1 MSEETKEM
9 DELEEADK
17 STAKINKIEVG
28 DDEQGE
34 PDHDKA
40 VAKASDNKTKGKA
53 ESAKVKAESKK
64 VKEDDEEEPESDED
78 EGEEEEEQ
86 TKKEA
91 REVPKLKSEILAG
104 LVDHLKGLKKE
115 DLSKIYGS
123 QVIGEEEG
131 DDEEEEDDEEEKE
144 ESKKVKESI
153 DQKIDELDVSGDVEA
168 LVQGEELSEEF
179 KTKAATIF
187 ETAIK
192 SKVRSELEKIQEEN
206 DKQMEELAETSMKS
220 MVEKVDDYLGYVVE
234 QWMSENELAIER
246 GLKGEI
252 AEDFISG
259 LKGLFEDHYIDV
271 PDEKYDILEANLTK
285 IEELEDKLN
294 KQMEE
299 NVQLR
304 KAKGEL
310 VKESMIADIADGM
323 TDTETEKFQS
333 LVDDVE
339 FSDEDSYKE
348 KLQTIKES
356 YFGDKEVKS
365 QDETLTE
372 ETKSEEDAPKDI
384 KPVIRFKSKIDG
396 STVLKDLVQGDVQ
409 IDNNTIEDFVILR
422 NDGSPTYNLSAS
434 VDDHQMKVTHIIR
447 GDDHK
452 INT

>member
-9 DELEEADK
+9 EELEESEVTETEEVTEADK
-17 STAKINKIEVG
+17 STAKVTKHDG
-28 DDEQGE
+28 DDNAKKN
-34 PDHDKA
+34 PNFAKDVKKA
-40 VAKASDNKTKGKA
+40 
-53 ESAKVKAESKK
+53 KAESKD
-64 VKEDDEEEPESDED
+64 VKEDDDEEEED
-78 EGEEEEEQ
+78 SEEEEEQ

-123 QVIGEEEG
+123 QVIGEEDEDDE
-131 DDEEEEDDEEEKE
+131 DDEEEEEPE

-153 DQKIDELDVSGDVEA
+153 DQKIEDLDVSGDVEA
-168 LVQGEELSEEF
+168 LVDGEELSEEF
-179 KTKAATIF
+179 KAKAATIF
-187 ETAIK
+187 ESAIK

-285 IEELEDKLN
+285 IEELEEKLN

-299 NVQLR
+299 NVQLK

-310 VKESMIADIADGM
+310 VKESMIADVADGM

-339 FSDEDSYKE
+339 FSDEESYKE
-348 KLQTIKES
+348 KLQTIRES
-356 YFGDKEVKS
+356 YFGTGKVESGETEV
-365 QDETLTE
+365 LTE
-372 ETKSEEDAPKDI
+372 EGSEETQEVSGQMAKYMSAIQKDNSRA
-384 KPVIRFKSKIDG
+384 KK
-396 STVLKDLVQGDVQ
+396 
-409 IDNNTIEDFVILR
+409 
-422 NDGSPTYNLSAS
+422 
-434 VDDHQMKVTHIIR
+434 
-447 GDDHK
+447 
-452 INT
+452 

>member
-9 DELEEADK
+9 EEVE
-17 STAKINKIEVG
+17 EV
-28 DDEQGE
+28 EE
-34 PDHDKA
+34 SKA
-40 VAKASDNKTKGKA
+40 VKEDDAIDA
-53 ESAKVKAESKK
+53 ESPSKPNAAKKVKKAKAESKK
-64 VKEDDEEEPESDED
+64 VKEDDDEEDSEE

-91 REVPKLKSEILAG
+91 LEVPKLKSEILAG

-123 QVIGEEEG
+123 QIIGEEEG
-131 DDEEEEDDEEEKE
+131 DDEEDEDEEEAE

-206 DKQMEELAETSMKS
+206 DKQMKELAETSMTS
-220 MVEKVDDYLGYVVE
+220 MVEKVDEYLNYVVE

-271 PDEKYDILEANLTK
+271 PDEKYDILEANLSK

-299 NVQLR
+299 NVQLK

-310 VKESMIADIADGM
+310 VKESLIANIADGM

-339 FSDEDSYKE
+339 FSDEDSYTE

-356 YFGDKEVKS
+356 YFGTGKVEAKET
-365 QDETLTE
+365 ETLTE
-372 ETKSEEDAPKDI
+372 EGSQEEVQEVSGSMAQYMSAIKKDNSRA
-384 KPVIRFKSKIDG
+384 KK
-396 STVLKDLVQGDVQ
+396 
-409 IDNNTIEDFVILR
+409 
-422 NDGSPTYNLSAS
+422 
-434 VDDHQMKVTHIIR
+434 
-447 GDDHK
+447 
-452 INT
+452 

>member
-9 DELEEADK
+9 EELEESEVTESKTK
-17 STAKINKIEVG
+17 SETTVIDGEDEKTAKKK
-28 DDEQGE
+28 
-34 PDHDKA
+34 PDFAKDVKKA
-40 VAKASDNKTKGKA
+40 KA
-53 ESAKVKAESKK
+53 ESK
-64 VKEDDEEEPESDED
+64 VKEDDDEEEEDSD

-104 LVDHLKGLKKE
+104 LVDHLKTLKKE

-123 QVIGEEEG
+123 QVIGEEEEG
-131 DDEEEEDDEEEKE
+131 DDEDEEEAKE
-144 ESKKVKESI
+144 ETEKVKESI
-153 DQKIDELDVSGDVEA
+153 DQKIEDLDVSQDVEA
-168 LVQGEELSEEF
+168 LVQGEDELSEEF
-179 KTKAATIF
+179 KAKAATIF
-187 ETAIK
+187 ESAIK

-206 DKQMEELAETSMKS
+206 DKQMKELAETSMTS
-220 MVEKVDDYLGYVVE
+220 MVEKVDDYLNYVVE

-310 VKESMIADIADGM
+310 VKESMIADVADGM

-356 YFGDKEVKS
+356 YFGTGKVESEETEVI
-365 QDETLTE
+365 TE
-372 ETKSEEDAPKDI
+372 EGSQEVQEVSGQMAQYMKAIKKDNSRAQ
-384 KPVIRFKSKIDG
+384 K
-396 STVLKDLVQGDVQ
+396 
-409 IDNNTIEDFVILR
+409 
-422 NDGSPTYNLSAS
+422 
-434 VDDHQMKVTHIIR
+434 
-447 GDDHK
+447 
-452 INT
+452 

>member
-17 STAKINKIEVG
+17 STAKINKIEGG

-78 EGEEEEEQ
+78 EGEEEEQ

-131 DDEEEEDDEEEKE
+131 DDEDEEVSKE
-144 ESKKVKESI
+144 ETEKVKESI
-153 DQKIDELDVSGDVEA
+153 DQKIEDLDVSKDVEA
-168 LVQGEELSEEF
+168 LVDGEELSEEF

-187 ETAIK
+187 ESAIK

-310 VKESMIADIADGM
+310 VKESMIAEIADGM

-356 YFGDKEVKS
+356 YFGEKEVKA

-372 ETKSEEDAPKDI
+372 ETKSEEDAPKVSGEMAQYMTAI
-384 KPVIRFKSKIDG
+384 SK
-396 STVLKDLVQGDVQ
+396 
-409 IDNNTIEDFVILR
+409 DNKR
-422 NDGSPTYNLSAS
+422 A
-434 VDDHQMKVTHIIR
+434 QK
-447 GDDHK
+447 
-452 INT
+452 

>member
-9 DELEEADK
+9 EELEESEVTETEEVTEADK
-17 STAKINKIEVG
+17 STAKVTKHSGE
-28 DDEQGE
+28 DDAKKN
-34 PDHDKA
+34 PDMAKDVKKA
-40 VAKASDNKTKGKA
+40 KS
-53 ESAKVKAESKK
+53 ESK
-64 VKEDDEEEPESDED
+64 VKEDDDEEEDSDE
-78 EGEEEEEQ
+78 EEEEEQ

-91 REVPKLKSEILAG
+91 REIPKLKSEILAG
-104 LVDHLKGLKKE
+104 LMDHLKGLKKE

-131 DDEEEEDDEEEKE
+131 DDDEDEEEEEDPE

-153 DQKIDELDVSGDVEA
+153 DQKIEDLDVSQDVEA
-168 LVQGEELSEEF
+168 LVDGEELSEEF

-187 ETAIK
+187 ESAIK

-206 DKQMEELAETSMKS
+206 DKQMKELAETSMTS
-220 MVEKVDDYLGYVVE
+220 MVEKVDDYLNYVVE

-285 IEELEDKLN
+285 IEELEEKLN

-299 NVQLR
+299 NVQLK

-310 VKESMIADIADGM
+310 VKESMIADVADGM

-339 FSDEDSYKE
+339 FSDEESYKE

-356 YFGDKEVKS
+356 YFGEKEVKA

-372 ETKSEEDAPKDI
+372 ETKDETVQEYSGDMAKYMSVISKD
-384 KPVIRFKSKIDG
+384 KQRAKK
-396 STVLKDLVQGDVQ
+396 
-409 IDNNTIEDFVILR
+409 
-422 NDGSPTYNLSAS
+422 
-434 VDDHQMKVTHIIR
+434 
-447 GDDHK
+447 
-452 INT
+452 